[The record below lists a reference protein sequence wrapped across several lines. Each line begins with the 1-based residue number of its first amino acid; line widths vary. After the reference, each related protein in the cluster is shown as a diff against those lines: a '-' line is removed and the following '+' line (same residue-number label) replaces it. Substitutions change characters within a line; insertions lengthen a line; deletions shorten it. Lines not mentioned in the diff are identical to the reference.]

1 MSITGLGN
9 AGFANPL
16 AGLLGPSSAAEPG
29 KAGPAD
35 PAEAAAAKA
44 EASKARNRAVL
55 EEIREKGIYAWAQEQ
70 KLKKLEEKAREQVL
84 ADRGMTEADLARMP
98 ESARTAAET
107 SIQEAIAQIV
117 KESLEKALA
126 SKSAPDADGQVST
139 GPMIIDISV

>member
-35 PAEAAAAKA
+35 PAEAAAKA

-84 ADRGMTEADLARMP
+84 ADRGMTEADLTRMP